1 MRFEPY
7 SYQERLFRDLDAGGS
22 TIVLKARQT
31 GISTAV
37 MLHMLRLCHEPR
49 TVLVVSRK
57 EQLAK
62 QLVKIARD
70 AYLRSHRTYPF
81 TLTTDNKL
89 ELGFST
95 GGRILAEAA
104 TEHTGRT
111 YAVSSV
117 VLDEFAFL
125 PWQAEMWK
133 ALRPTASR
141 GGSVTVL
148 STPDLEGDL
157 FEQFWTEAK
166 SASSS
171 WKAHRVHYTDCP
183 EYSEAWYNET
193 RPQFTAADWA
203 QEFEC
208 VFGKASDAVFGADTI
223 DVALQLGELP
233 WTGRR
238 RGQVF
243 TLGGDLAGE
252 GRSETVF
259 VVLETSRVPAR
270 VIEVKAWDSLT
281 APKMQEEAVA
291 LHAKYAAR
299 QKQLGL
305 QGTPPD
311 PEFGLDRTGLGWGI
325 IQNTNLPIIGVAITG
340 GLKVND
346 GGTRHPN
353 VPRTILINNLLLGIE
368 QGLVAIP
375 TEFIELIMGLK
386 SYRWAM
392 KECRNRD
399 YVDAFAIAWWI
410 ACRGSKRLT
419 TLGTPR
425 RRTRVNANA

>member
-1 MRFEPY
+1 MPFVPY
-7 SYQERLFRDLDAGGS
+7 PYQERLFDSLDAGGS

-37 MLHMLRLCHEPR
+37 MIQALRRCQEPR
-49 TVLVVSRK
+49 TILVVSRK
-57 EQLAK
+57 EALAK
-62 QLVKIARD
+62 QLVRIARD
-70 AYLRSHRTYPF
+70 AFVRSHRTYPF

-111 YAVSSV
+111 YATSAVI
-117 VLDEFAFL
+117 LDEFAFL
-125 PWQAEMWK
+125 PWQTQMWK
-133 ALRPTASR
+133 SLRPTAAR

-166 SASSS
+166 SDASR
-171 WKAHRVHYTDCP
+171 WTPHRVHYTDCP
-183 EYSEAWYNET
+183 DYSEAWYAET
-193 RPQFTAADWA
+193 RPHFTAADWA

-208 VFGKASDAVFGADTI
+208 VFGKAGDAVFSADAI
-223 DVALQLGELP
+223 DIALRLGEAP

-259 VVLETSRVPAR
+259 IVIETSRLPAR
-270 VIEVKAWDSLT
+270 VLDVKAWDTLP
-281 APKMQEEAVA
+281 APKMQEEAAA
-291 LHAKYAAR
+291 LHRKWAATQHR
-299 QKQLGL
+299 LAL
-305 QGTPPD
+305 QDTPRD
-311 PEFGLDRTGLGWGI
+311 PEFGMDRTGLGWGV
-325 IQNTNLPIIGVAITG
+325 IQNTHLPIIGVAITG
-340 GLKVND
+340 GLKVTD
-346 GGTRHPN
+346 GTTRHPN

-368 QGLVAIP
+368 QGNIAIP
-375 TEFIELIMGLK
+375 TEWLELVMGLK
-386 SYRWAM
+386 SYRWGM
-392 KECRNRD
+392 KLCRNRD
-399 YVDAFAIAWWI
+399 YVDALAIAWWV
-410 ACRGSKRLT
+410 ACRGSKRVT
-419 TLGTPR
+419 TLGTPK
-425 RRTRVNANA
+425 RRTRIHAK